1 MTVIPLPSASQGG
14 AGPDAHTADW
24 TEPRHFSGR
33 AAGLVHDATTP
44 LLSALLDA
52 IAGAAAEG
60 INDTGARTV
69 ADLLVDARIALDSAI
84 TTAGRTLADREARIR
99 LVR

>member
-1 MTVIPLPSASQGG
+1 MTVIPLPSVSG
-14 AGPDAHTADW
+14 ARPDARIADW

-33 AAGLVHDATTP
+33 AAGLVHDATAP
-44 LLSALLDA
+44 LLSALLEA
-52 IAGAAAEG
+52 VAEAAAEG

-69 ADLLVDARIALDSAI
+69 AELLRDARFALDSAI
-84 TTAGRTLADREARIR
+84 TTAGRTLADREASIR